1 MEKTEKTPE
10 RQRLEEQLQNLS
22 CTTYFDGLVFCTTP
36 TNQFKSLYRFGQLDD
51 CAEAVSGLKACMSIK
66 MNKISNKEK
75 ALEQLKV
82 TGIKKSKTYGIIW
95 QPRDKAFINFP
106 QDNNAKEKDENNK
119 MQQM

>member
-10 RQRLEEQLQNLS
+10 RKRLEEQLQNLS

-95 QPRDKAFINFP
+95 QPRDKPFINFP